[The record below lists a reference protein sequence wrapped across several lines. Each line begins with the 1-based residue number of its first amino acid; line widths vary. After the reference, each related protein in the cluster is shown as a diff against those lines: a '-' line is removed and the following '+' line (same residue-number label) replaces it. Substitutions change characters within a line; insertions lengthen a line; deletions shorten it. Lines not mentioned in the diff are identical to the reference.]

1 MASQGDLDGGVGG
14 TGPPAPIEPDIQL
27 APPPPVPDHAL
38 SQQHGPGSHD
48 GSTGSGIYQTV
59 YSPDPNNEASME
71 NMGVAFSRLTAE
83 NQKKMLEKFE
93 MDVSQALYPT
103 HALQEIQSDVDM
115 QLEDLEEKSKRS
127 HKRMEIGE
135 KKLRDMDDLGTVLQ
149 MKMKEREKQERE
161 INQIGLNRQKET
173 ELVKTLDTLERVQS
187 RKIVNP
193 TEIAERMASPG
204 SYR

>member
-1 MASQGDLDGGVGG
+1 
-14 TGPPAPIEPDIQL
+14 
-27 APPPPVPDHAL
+27 
-38 SQQHGPGSHD
+38 
-48 GSTGSGIYQTV
+48 
-59 YSPDPNNEASME
+59 
-71 NMGVAFSRLTAE
+71 
-83 NQKKMLEKFE
+83 
-93 MDVSQALYPT
+93 
-103 HALQEIQSDVDM
+103 
-115 QLEDLEEKSKRS
+115 
-127 HKRMEIGE
+127 MEIGE